1 MAIVVIAT
9 MVVVTMTIMAVSG
22 GDDGYDYCYDDDG
35 GDGDNGGSGYDVDDD
50 GSCYGGGDCY
60 DDNGES
66 GYDADGVNN
75 SDNGESGYDVDGGGN
90 CYGRYYLVWYCSAYT
105 LFLMVLKGERWI
117 RGKGIFCWNYLEIY
131 SEHIFYI
138 SNL

>member
-75 SDNGESGYDVDGGGN
+75 SDNGESGYDVDGGGKIWICCSKFN
-90 CYGRYYLVWYCSAYT
+90 CA
-105 LFLMVLKGERWI
+105 LFDRWDLRDDVRGERKMNRMKI
-117 RGKGIFCWNYLEIY
+117 VQMETSIPFTCL
-131 SEHIFYI
+131 
-138 SNL
+138 